1 MANFDK
7 THIFKTDEYKQ
18 EYVEMVLTDVINVI
32 KEKNYD
38 PINQIMGYI
47 KTNNPIY
54 IPRDNGAREKISK
67 INTNE
72 ILEYLLY
79 FFIKEI

>member
-7 THIFKTDEYKQ
+7 TDIFKTDEYKQ
-18 EYVEMVLTDVINVI
+18 EYVKMVLTDVINVI